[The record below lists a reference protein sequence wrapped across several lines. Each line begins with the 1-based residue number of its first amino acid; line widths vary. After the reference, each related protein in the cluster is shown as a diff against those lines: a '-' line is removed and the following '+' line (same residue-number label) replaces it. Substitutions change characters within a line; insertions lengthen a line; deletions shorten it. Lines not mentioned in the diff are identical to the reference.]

1 MSVIFSGLNMF
12 ANAIDQQDDG
22 IAVTPITDYI
32 AKCTMLEPRNIL

>member
-12 ANAIDQQDDG
+12 ANAIDEQDEG

-32 AKCTMLEPRNIL
+32 AKRTMLEGTS